1 MAAGRVGDK
10 VVIVSG
16 AASGIGRATASLMA
30 REGATVV
37 LTDVV
42 ADAGQALA
50 KELGGPHVFLKHDV
64 SDEGQWQAVIGETLK
79 RFGRI
84 NGLVNNAGVSGPV
97 PANSIETETLE
108 TWRKINSV
116 NLEGVFLG
124 CKHAVPAIRDAGGGS
139 IVNISSLAAMVAT
152 HQIPAY
158 GAGKAGV
165 RQLSKSVAMH
175 CAFKGYKIR
184 CNSVHPGVI
193 VTPMGESM
201 FKGDEREKMKYLRS
215 IPLKTFGEPTDIGYC
230 VLYLMSDESKFVTG
244 AEFVVDGG
252 ASAI

>member
-1 MAAGRVGDK
+1 MAGRVNGK
-10 VVIVSG
+10 VIIVTG
-16 AASGIGRATASLMA
+16 AASGIGRATATLLA
-30 REGATVV
+30 QEGATVV

-42 ADAGQALA
+42 ADAGRALA
-50 KELGGPHVFLKHDV
+50 RELGSPHVFIQHDV
-64 SDEGQWQAVIGETLK
+64 SDERQWQDVISETQK
-79 RFGRI
+79 KFGKL

-124 CKHAVPAIRDAGGGS
+124 CKHAIPAIREAGGGA

-201 FKGDEREKMKYLRS
+201 FKGDEREKAKYLRS
-215 IPLKTFGEPTDIGYC
+215 IPLKTFGEPVDIGYA
-230 VLYLMSDESKFVTG
+230 VLYLISDESKFVTG
-244 AEFVVDGG
+244 AEFIIDGG

>member
-1 MAAGRVGDK
+1 MAGRVAGK
-10 VVIVSG
+10 VIIVTG
-16 AASGIGRATASLMA
+16 AASGIGRATASLLA

-37 LTDVV
+37 MTDVS
-42 ADAGQALA
+42 AEAGQKLA
-50 KELGGPHVFLKHDV
+50 QELGSPHVFLKHDV
-64 SDEGQWQAVIGETLK
+64 SDEQQWKSVIGETLK
-79 RFGRI
+79 RFGKL

-124 CKHAVPAIRDAGGGS
+124 CKHAVPAIRDAGGGA

-165 RQLSKSVAMH
+165 RQLTKSVAMH

-184 CNSVHPGVI
+184 CNSIHPGVI

-215 IPLKTFGEPTDIGYC
+215 IPLKTFGEPIDIGYG
-230 VLYLMSDESKFVTG
+230 VLYLISDESKFVTG
-244 AEFVVDGG
+244 AEFIIDGG

>member
-1 MAAGRVGDK
+1 MAGRVDGK
-10 VVIVSG
+10 VIIVTG
-16 AASGIGRATASLMA
+16 AASGIGRATAGLLA
-30 REGATVV
+30 REGARLV
-37 LTDVV
+37 LTDV
-42 ADAGQALA
+42 AAEAGEALA
-50 KELGGPHVFLKHDV
+50 RELGGPHVFLRHDV
-64 SDEGQWQAVIGETLK
+64 SDEQQWREVIGQTRQ
-79 RFGRI
+79 RFGKLT
-84 NGLVNNAGVSGPV
+84 GLVNNAGVSGPV
-97 PANSIETETLE
+97 PAHSIEDETLE

-124 CKHAVPAIRDAGGGS
+124 CKHAVPAIRDSGGGA
-139 IVNISSLAAMVAT
+139 IVNISSLAAMIGT
-152 HQIPAY
+152 HQLPAY

-175 CAFKGYKIR
+175 CAFKGYKVR

-215 IPLKTFGEPTDIGYC
+215 IPLKTFGEPADIGYA
-230 VLYLMSDESKFVTG
+230 VLYLISDEAKFVTG
-244 AEFVVDGG
+244 AEFVIDGG

>member
-1 MAAGRVGDK
+1 VASGRVGGK
-10 VVIVSG
+10 VVMVTG
-16 AASGIGRATASLMA
+16 AASGIGRATATLMA

-50 KELGGPHVFLKHDV
+50 RELGGPHVFFQHDV
-64 SDEGQWQAVIGETLK
+64 SDERQWQDVIGETLK
-79 RFGRI
+79 LFGKL

-124 CKHAVPAIRDAGGGS
+124 CKHAVPAIREAGGGS

-201 FKGDEREKMKYLRS
+201 FKGDEREKAKYLRS
-215 IPLKTFGEPTDIGYC
+215 IPLKTFGEPIDIGYA

-244 AEFVVDGG
+244 AEFVIDGG
-252 ASAI
+252 ASSI

>member
-1 MAAGRVGDK
+1 VAGRVNGK
-10 VVIVSG
+10 VIIVTG
-16 AASGIGRATASLMA
+16 AASGIGRATASLLA

-42 ADAGQALA
+42 ADAGRALA
-50 KELGGPHVFLKHDV
+50 RELGSPHVFIQHDV
-64 SDEGQWQAVIGETLK
+64 SDERQWQDVIGETQK
-79 RFGRI
+79 KFGKL

-124 CKHAVPAIRDAGGGS
+124 CKHAIPAIREAGGGA

-201 FKGDEREKMKYLRS
+201 FKGDEREKAKYLRS
-215 IPLKTFGEPTDIGYC
+215 IPLKTFGEPVDIGYA
-230 VLYLMSDESKFVTG
+230 VLYLISDESKFVTG
-244 AEFVVDGG
+244 AEFIIDGG

>member
-1 MAAGRVGDK
+1 VAGRVSGK
-10 VVIVSG
+10 VIIVTG
-16 AASGIGRATASLMA
+16 AASGIGRGTAGLLA
-30 REGATVV
+30 REGATLV
-37 LTDVV
+37 LTDVQ
-42 ADAGQALA
+42 AEAGEKLA
-50 KELGGPHVFLKHDV
+50 RELGGSHVFLKHDV
-64 SDEGQWQAVIGETLK
+64 ADEKQWQHVIAETMK
-79 RFGRI
+79 RFGKL

-124 CKHAVPAIRDAGGGS
+124 CKHAVPAMRESGGGA

-201 FKGDEREKMKYLRS
+201 FKGDEREKAKYLKS
-215 IPLKTFGEPTDIGYC
+215 IPLKTFGEPTDIGYA
-230 VLYLMSDESKFVTG
+230 VLYLISDESKFVTG
-244 AEFVVDGG
+244 AEFIIDGG